1 MKRVAILSVGAM
13 SSRIAANLIN
23 AGYQVNLYN
32 RTKEK
37 AIPLVKLGAQ
47 YYPTPCEAIQNC
59 DVVISLTKDDLASH
73 SIWLADDSG
82 AINGLTKDQIA
93 IECSTLS
100 VEWAQKLATRLQV
113 VVPFLVAPIVGTLP
127 NVEQKT
133 ITFLVGG
140 EAKILTEVESVLRDA
155 GGATIL
161 NIGSISQAMAMKLTV
176 NSLLGIQVAALA
188 EVLGMLGQYG
198 ISKNQAM
205 DFLSN
210 LPTLSPAAKGYGN
223 LMKLDNHTPLFPVDL
238 AEKDFGYI
246 LEISP
251 SAPLAKATQEVLRLA
266 IEHGYGG
273 DNISALIELYK

>member
-1 MKRVAILSVGAM
+1 MKRIAILSVGAM

-47 YYPTPCEAIQNC
+47 YYSTPCEAIQNC

-188 EVLGMLGQYG
+188 EALGMLGQYG

>member
-1 MKRVAILSVGAM
+1 MKRIAILSVGAM
-13 SSRIAANLIN
+13 SSRVGFNLIN

-37 AIPLVKLGAQ
+37 ATPLVKLGAQ

-73 SIWLADDSG
+73 SIWLANDSG
-82 AINGLTKDQIA
+82 AINGLTRDQIA

-100 VEWAQKLATRLQV
+100 VKWAQKLATRLQV

-188 EVLGMLGQYG
+188 EALGMLGQYG
-198 ISKNQAM
+198 IFKNQAM

-238 AEKDFGYI
+238 AAKDFGYI
-246 LEISP
+246 LESSP

-266 IEHGYGG
+266 IKHGYGS

>member
-1 MKRVAILSVGAM
+1 MKRIAILSVGAM
-13 SSRIAANLIN
+13 SSRVAFNLIN

-37 AIPLVKLGAQ
+37 ATPLVKLGAQ

-82 AINGLTKDQIA
+82 AINGLTKNQIA

-113 VVPFLVAPIVGTLP
+113 VVPFFVAPIVGTLP

-161 NIGSISQAMAMKLTV
+161 NIGSIGQAMAMKLTV

-188 EVLGMLGQYG
+188 EALGMLGQYG

-246 LEISP
+246 LESSP